1 MDVLFREII
10 LGDLGGFLAFTS
22 SVYIVDVE
30 NHVILHLYDD
40 RGLDIVAYEK
50 NTLSPLYKNLNEWTD
65 EDDSLDLNCRISSFI
80 LIKDMISSN
89 CFKK

>member
-10 LGDLGGFLAFTS
+10 WGDLGGVLAFTS

-50 NTLSPLYKNLNEWTD
+50 NTLSPLYKKLNEWI
-65 EDDSLDLNCRISSFI
+65 LDYDRKEIDRVFLN
-80 LIKDMISSN
+80 
-89 CFKK
+89 